1 MKTIE
6 LTVRDKHITR
16 RDGCAVV
23 AGAANHY
30 LLDIEFDSDWDGLTK
45 TVVLRNGG
53 AAVEALYTPGMTL
66 PWEVCHAGG
75 LLISVKGSRL
85 LADGREQV
93 VCTAQMTKPVPVE
106 PCGEQTGER
115 TKGFTPAL
123 SEQVLA
129 RLGDL
134 GTLATEDR
142 STLVA
147 AINEICLRAGI
158 SGIQFKETDEDG
170 NNIYTVEL
178 SNGGSY
184 EFIAPRGQRGAPGAK
199 GDKGEPGAKGEP
211 GTKGDKGEPGAKGEP
226 GTKGDKGE
234 PGVDGRGISGAR
246 FTTDGCLV
254 LLFDDGQSYYTP
266 PLYGPAGEGV
276 FVVKLTYGG
285 QGYYAADKTYTE
297 IKAAVESGK
306 VCIAASSD
314 GYVLPNLELTSAG
327 AVFYFTRGTM
337 SLSYTVPRT
346 QSGEAYHT
354 FEQILPRGL
363 PSVSASD
370 NGKILKVVNGSWQAV
385 SA

>member
-16 RDGCAVV
+16 RDSCAVV

-53 AAVEALYTPGMTL
+53 AVVEALYTPGMAL

-134 GTLATEDR
+134 GTLETQDR
-142 STLVA
+142 TTLVA
-147 AINEICLRAGI
+147 AINEICLHAGI
-158 SGIQFKETDEDG
+158 KDIQFKETDADG

-178 SNGGSY
+178 NSGGSY
-184 EFIAPRGQRGAPGAK
+184 EFIAPRGQQGAPGAR
-199 GDKGEPGAKGEP
+199 GDKGEPGAKGD
-211 GTKGDKGEPGAKGEP
+211 KGDNGEP
-226 GTKGDKGE
+226 GTA
-234 PGVDGRGISGAR
+234 GRGISGAR

-266 PLYGPAGEGV
+266 PLYGPVGEGV
-276 FVVKLTYGG
+276 FIVKLTYGG

-306 VCIAASSD
+306 ACIAVSSD

-346 QSGEAYHT
+346 QSGEAYRS
-354 FEQILPRGL
+354 FDRILPGGL
-363 PSVSASD
+363 PAVTASD
-370 NGKILKVVNGSWQAV
+370 NGKVLKVVNGSWQAV

>member
-66 PWEVCHAGG
+66 PWEVGHAGG

-134 GTLATEDR
+134 GTLETQDR
-142 STLVA
+142 TTLVA

-158 SGIQFKETDEDG
+158 RGIQFKETDGDG

-178 SNGGSY
+178 SSGGSY
-184 EFIAPRGQRGAPGAK
+184 EFIAPRGQQGA
-199 GDKGEPGAKGEP
+199 P
-211 GTKGDKGEPGAKGEP
+211 GTKGDKGEPGAKGD
-226 GTKGDKGE
+226 KGDKGE
-234 PGVDGRGISGAR
+234 PGTAGRGISGVR

-266 PLYGPAGEGV
+266 QLYGPAGEGV
-276 FVVKLTYGG
+276 FIVKLEYSG
-285 QGYYAADKTYTE
+285 QGYYAADKTYTQ
-297 IKAAVESGK
+297 IKTAVEGGK
-306 VCIAASSD
+306 ACIAVSSD
-314 GYVLPNLELTSAG
+314 GFVLPNLELTSEK
-327 AVFYFTRGTM
+327 AVFYFTKGVSTF
-337 SLSYTVPRT
+337 SYTIPASATGTVYAQFDLT
-346 QSGEAYHT
+346 YQT
-354 FEQILPRGL
+354 LPA
-363 PSVSASD
+363 VTTAD
-370 NGKILKVVNGSWQAV
+370 NGKILKVVGGTWQAV
-385 SA
+385 SV